1 MLNNLKCVE
10 TNWNTYKINSKVIFE
25 NRQRR
30 IELSVLAT
38 VQLNLPHLEIGAK
51 RRERRKRERKRRSE
65 RDEEWGERRSKVKR
79 CTSGAWNDITPEVT
93 AFQYRKVTFNW
104 RTNNHSPS
112 SSESFLCVLTPPTF
126 HEHVCHHLLR
136 LRVVTDSSSASP
148 SLFFFFSIREKQKES
163 DESSQTGAAQHTLRH
178 FHSAWPSESQTESNF
193 TWLKLPRCFCCD
205 KSKQIHFL
213 SQVSTQMLFYFFMNP
228 SLTPLCRP
236 ATWPT
241 GWRLSSASPSAL
253 RPSFRATAST
263 TLCWASTA
271 TAATDRWAWAAARTW
286 WTSRWPTAHWENW
299 WPSSRAPT
307 RDTSTLWRR

>member
-30 IELSVLAT
+30 VELSVLAT

-136 LRVVTDSSSASP
+136 WWQIARLPLRLCFS
-148 SLFFFFSIREKQKES
+148 FFNKRKTKRIRRIEPDRSCTTHPAAFS
-163 DESSQTGAAQHTLRH
+163 
-178 FHSAWPSESQTESNF
+178 
-193 TWLKLPRCFCCD
+193 
-205 KSKQIHFL
+205 
-213 SQVSTQMLFYFFMNP
+213 
-228 SLTPLCRP
+228 
-236 ATWPT
+236 
-241 GWRLSSASPSAL
+241 
-253 RPSFRATAST
+253 
-263 TLCWASTA
+263 
-271 TAATDRWAWAAARTW
+271 
-286 WTSRWPTAHWENW
+286 
-299 WPSSRAPT
+299 
-307 RDTSTLWRR
+307 